1 MCWSGKKPYPNG
13 ASAMREARKLRR
25 NNHGSNQ
32 LRPYLCPNCHHYHL
46 TNDISRQKG
55 SAYLRR
61 YRERRALL
69 EAE

>member
-1 MCWSGKKPYPNG
+1 
-13 ASAMREARKLRR
+13 MREARKLRR